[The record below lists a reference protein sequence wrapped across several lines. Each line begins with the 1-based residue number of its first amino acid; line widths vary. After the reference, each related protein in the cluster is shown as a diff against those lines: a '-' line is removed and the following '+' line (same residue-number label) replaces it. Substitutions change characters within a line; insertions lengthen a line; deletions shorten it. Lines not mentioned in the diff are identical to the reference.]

1 MRSTNVACVCVWRWV
16 WGSWLTGRQR
26 SASIPASSSSSPSPS
41 SLCALGSKCCSSVP
55 FSRKGVRQPPIVSG
69 FKTGVWWTASPI
81 GPAISSL
88 EKSSRSSIW
97 NISAKLLP
105 AASAAATVKGFC
117 CCCCFLREL
126 SNATSPAGKRRAP
139 ESIAKHPPEQTT
151 PPSLSLCIA
160 LSSFLDWWHSQLRR
174 KNCHPIEKCFPQ
186 SLSL

>member
-1 MRSTNVACVCVWRWV
+1 
-16 WGSWLTGRQR
+16 
-26 SASIPASSSSSPSPS
+26 
-41 SLCALGSKCCSSVP
+41 
-55 FSRKGVRQPPIVSG
+55 
-69 FKTGVWWTASPI
+69 
-81 GPAISSL
+81 
-88 EKSSRSSIW
+88 
-97 NISAKLLP
+97 
-105 AASAAATVKGFC
+105 
-117 CCCCFLREL
+117 LREL